1 MHTSL
6 LGLAYT
12 ITMTKRRLTE
22 QQARRI
28 KAQRSHSD
36 GEAVNDSEHGLVI
49 ARYGKQAL
57 IESRTG
63 ERHLCHLRPHLES
76 PVAGDEAVSYTHLTL
91 PTTHCG

>member
-36 GEAVNDSEHGLVI
+36 GEAVNGSEHGLVI

-63 ERHLCHLRPHLES
+63 ERL
-76 PVAGDEAVSYTHLTL
+76 
-91 PTTHCG
+91 

>member
-36 GEAVNDSEHGLVI
+36 GGSE
-49 ARYGKQAL
+49 RQ
-57 IESRTG
+57 
-63 ERHLCHLRPHLES
+63 
-76 PVAGDEAVSYTHLTL
+76 
-91 PTTHCG
+91 